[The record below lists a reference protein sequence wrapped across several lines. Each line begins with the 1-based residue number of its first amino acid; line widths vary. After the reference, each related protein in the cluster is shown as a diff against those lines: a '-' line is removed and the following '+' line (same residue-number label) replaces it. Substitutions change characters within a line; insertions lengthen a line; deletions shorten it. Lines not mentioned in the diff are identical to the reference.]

1 MSQKIINLININ
13 KKKADP
19 GFMSDSSLPDAF
31 LEIPKISSI
40 NENNKQHEK
49 MNSRVEIEYPISQE
63 FQVLKIKISF
73 HLL

>member
-1 MSQKIINLININ
+1 
-13 KKKADP
+13 
-19 GFMSDSSLPDAF
+19 MSDSSLPDAF

-49 MNSRVEIEYPISQE
+49 MNSRVEIEYPSQE
-63 FQVLKIKISF
+63 FQVLRIKISF